1 MTGLRIS
8 KALTIAGSDSGGG
21 AGIQADLKT
30 FQELD
35 VYGMSAI
42 TAITVQNTLG
52 VSGVYPL
59 PPEAAAEQIRAVGS
73 DLGVDAVKTGMLF
86 DAGII
91 RAVSA
96 EIRKFGWE
104 RVVVDPVMIAK
115 GGAELLRQEA
125 VLALKEELLPLALVV
140 TPNIPEAEVLAG
152 MTISTMQDR
161 REAAKIISAMGPK
174 LVVIKGGHDGG
185 DGKAGKVANAM
196 NAVKMVNGGEDGNA
210 GGNVHEG
217 IYQHGLH
224 GSMEVVDLLYDGSGF
239 TELSGKRIHT
249 VHTHGTGCTYSAALT
264 AGLAKGL
271 PAPEAISL
279 ARDFIQ
285 AAIEDVLELGH
296 GHGPTN
302 HWAYRRRMAVS
313 AR

>member
-42 TAITVQNTLG
+42 TAVTVQNTLG

-59 PPEAAAEQIRAVGS
+59 PPEAAAEQIRSVGS

-152 MTISTMQDR
+152 MAIRTMQDR

-185 DGKAGKVANAM
+185 DGGVGNVGNAVNTVNGANGEKAGN
-196 NAVKMVNGGEDGNA
+196 DG
-210 GGNVHEG
+210 HEG
-217 IYQHGLH
+217 IYERGDS
-224 GSMEVVDLLYDGSGF
+224 GNMEVVDLIYNGGNF
-239 TELSGKRIHT
+239 TELSGKRIPT
-249 VHTHGTGCTYSAALT
+249 VHTHGTGCTFSAALT

-271 PAPEAISL
+271 PAPEAIVI

-285 AAIEDVLELGH
+285 AAIEDVLALGH